1 MLPILLPKMRIT
13 ARAERFM
20 AWSVA
25 ATAILISLLF
35 VRKIWQTNDDVAMA
49 MVSQGY
55 GIASVPSPGI
65 VFSNVVWGWILTHMP
80 AIAGLDPYS
89 LATYTALIVSATA
102 IALSLDHRQTPPLLA
117 ASVLV
122 TMFVPTIATPQ
133 FTLTAGYLTIAGI
146 AVLLAWKDSSS
157 QTYLWVSGILLLMAG
172 LIRPLEFMFV
182 AVLSLPFLYLMRPI
196 VIWRWLI
203 LVTVVVLLL
212 LTAHFI
218 DAAYYSSPAWS
229 PFQQMNRIRVAFTDY
244 GLLDYFRAHPDAVG
258 NGNLDAN
265 DLTLVSRWFYPDPRV
280 FNPAAFAAP
289 LQAVKLTARLWMNLR
304 NFRHL
309 QMLLDTTQL
318 MDLVALLL
326 LSLAAFRSKL
336 RPVIVALAMLM
347 AAFLY
352 FHVLGRSSVARVYVP
367 AIATMA
373 ILYLLMIGRDERL
386 LVRATG
392 MTLLIAATAFTL
404 WDLSPRMHGPDRQR
418 ATMET
423 ALCKL
428 PQDRLWVAWGNSSF
442 TYQLLYRPGLQSQP
456 ACELHFYAL
465 GTMQLAPSS
474 QAMVE
479 QYTGAPN
486 VVAALLQGKHI
497 YMFTEQDRLEL
508 LKRYFDEHY
517 KTALNLELKL
527 KIPHATVYDVW
538 VGGPAAQRLEQ
549 SHPGQSDD
557 DDTGGG

>member
-1 MLPILLPKMRIT
+1 MLPILIPKLRLNSRTERVVAWVT
-13 ARAERFM
+13 A
-20 AWSVA
+20 A
-25 ATAILISLLF
+25 AAIVVSLLF

-55 GIASVPSPGI
+55 GIANTASPGI
-65 VFSNVVWGWILTHMP
+65 VFSNVVWGWILTHVP

-89 LATYTALIVSATA
+89 LATYTALIASAIAT
-102 IALSLDHRQTPPLLA
+102 ALSLDHRQTQPLLA

-122 TMFVPTIATPQ
+122 IMFVPTIATPQ
-133 FTLTAGYLTIAGI
+133 FTLTAGYLTIAGV

-157 QTYLWVSGILLLMAG
+157 RIYLWVSGSLLLAAG

-182 AVLSLPFLYLMRPI
+182 AGLSLPFLYFMRPI
-196 VIWRWLI
+196 AIRRWLM
-203 LVTVVVLLL
+203 LVAVVILLL

-229 PFQQMNRIRVAFTDY
+229 PFQQMNRIRILFTDY
-244 GLLDYFRAHPDAVG
+244 GLLDYFRVHPDAVG
-258 NGNLDAN
+258 NGNLDGN

-280 FNPAAFAAP
+280 FDPAAFAVP

-318 MDLVALLL
+318 MDLIALLL

-336 RPVIVALAMLM
+336 RPVIVALAMLV

-367 AIATMA
+367 AIAMMA
-373 ILYLLMIGRDERL
+373 ILYLLMIGRDDRL
-386 LVRATG
+386 LVRVMG
-392 MTLLIAATAFTL
+392 MILLIGATAFTL
-404 WDLSPRMHGPDRQR
+404 WDLSPRMHGPDKQR
-418 ATMET
+418 ATMEA

-456 ACELHFYAL
+456 ACQLHFYAL

-497 YMFTEQDRLEL
+497 YIFTERGRLEL

-517 KTALNLELKL
+517 NTALNLELKL

-538 VGGPAAQRLEQ
+538 A
-549 SHPGQSDD
+549 
-557 DDTGGG
+557 GGGCGTAIGPVPSGSAR